1 MILSSEEIKKRIL
14 SEKLVENFI
23 DLETQLQP
31 ASFDL
36 TLDEIYLLTSS
47 ASIDFTNQERKLP
60 NYKKIEFNN
69 DWIELNEGIYL
80 ISFNEVV
87 NIPNDLMAFVRPR
100 STLVRSGATI
110 FSSLWDPGYSGKSN
124 CLLVVLNENGIK
136 LKKNARIA
144 QIVFFKLSLP
154 TNKTYSGVYQKE
166 GLNNL
171 KKNLK

>member
-1 MILSSEEIKKRIL
+1 MILSGEQIRERIL
-14 SEKLVENFI
+14 KEKLIQNFI

-36 TLDEIYLLTSS
+36 TLDEIYLITSS
-47 ASIDFTNQERKLP
+47 ASIDFTNKERRLP
-60 NYKKIEFNN
+60 NYKKIEFNE

-87 NIPNDLMAFVRPR
+87 NIPNDLLALVRPR
-100 STLVRSGATI
+100 SSLIRSGATI

-144 QIVFFKLSLP
+144 QMVFIKLFSP
-154 TNKTYSGVYQKE
+154 AEKTYSGIYQGE
-166 GLNNL
+166 GLNSL
-171 KKNLK
+171 KKDLR